1 MENQEIYKIEP
12 GVKEVVITHRKG
24 LDAEAPLLIDITG
37 NIDSVSNWLDKR
49 IEINDKGDS
58 HIIVNRDEM
67 SVLLVFNETDP
78 HYQGMVKG
86 QLSYHPDFKKWKINE
101 GKGWGNDELAE
112 FIKMNRSCFKSK
124 NDAMKLSGELKNL
137 KIKVDKEVEASND
150 NRGNVKVLAA
160 QTVIDSS
167 IPKSFM
173 LNVPVFKGQEK
184 QEFEVEVYVNPSTFQ
199 VTLVSPDANDIKD
212 AVRDNIISMQLMR
225 INEIAPNIPIIEQ

>member
-1 MENQEIYKIEP
+1 MENQEVYKIEP
-12 GVKEVVITHRKG
+12 GVKEIEITHRKG

-37 NIDSVSNWLDKR
+37 NIDSVFNWLNKR
-49 IEINDKGDS
+49 TEINDKRDS

-67 SVLLVFNETDP
+67 SILLVFNETDP

-86 QLSYHPDFKKWKINE
+86 QLTYHPDFEKWKINE
-101 GKGWGNDELAE
+101 GKGWNHDELAE

-167 IPKSFM
+167 IPKSFL
-173 LNVPVFKGQEK
+173 LNVPVFKGQDK
-184 QEFEVEVYVNPSTFQ
+184 QEFEVEVYVNPNNFQ

-212 AVRDNIISMQLMR
+212 AVRDNII
-225 INEIAPNIPIIEQ
+225 NEEIEKIEQIAPNIPIIKQ